1 MRRALLRVAL
11 QALAVVLIIYVI
23 QDGIHYLNE
32 GQQVIITQFGEPVRA
47 PITAPGLYLDLP
59 IIQSEN
65 TFDRRTLE
73 YQTQP
78 TQVPTKD
85 KRYINVTAFALWR
98 IDDPLKFFQRVQ
110 NQSGGQARLADIL
123 DGEARTAVARYN
135 LIELVRSTTRNAQ
148 DVALQTEGEAVILQ
162 PLEKGRRSLEREVLD
177 RATARAADLGIGII
191 DVRFKRISYVEEVQR
206 AVFARMIAERQ
217 QIAQQFLSE
226 GQGEAAR
233 ISGERDRD
241 LAKIQS
247 EAYRSA
253 EQARGKADAT
263 ATKIYGDANGRDPD
277 FYAFLKSMDT
287 YERSLDSNTIMILDS
302 DNELLKYLDK
312 PR

>member
-1 MRRALLRVAL
+1 MRRALIVKGLLVLA
-11 QALAVVLIIYVI
+11 ALAVVYVI

-32 GQQVIITQFGEPVRA
+32 PEQVIITQFGEPVRG
-47 PITAPGLYLDLP
+47 PITTPGLYFDLP
-59 IIQSEN
+59 IVQTEN
-65 TFDRRTLE
+65 TFDKRSLE
-73 YQTQP
+73 YQSQP

-98 IDDPLKFFQRVQ
+98 IADPLKFFQRVQ
-110 NQSGGQARLADIL
+110 DQNGGQARLADML
-123 DGEARTAVARYN
+123 DGEIRTAVARYN
-135 LIELVRSTTRNAQ
+135 LIELVRSTNRNAQ
-148 DVALQTEGEAVILQ
+148 DVSLQTEGEAVILQ
-162 PLEKGRRSLEREVLD
+162 SLEKGRRSLEREVLD
-177 RATARAADLGIGII
+177 RASARAADLGIAVL
-191 DVRFKRISYVEEVQR
+191 DVRFKRISYVDEVQK

-233 ISGERDRD
+233 ISGERERD

-277 FYAFLKSMDT
+277 FYTFVKSLDT

-302 DNELLKYLDK
+302 GSELLKYLGK